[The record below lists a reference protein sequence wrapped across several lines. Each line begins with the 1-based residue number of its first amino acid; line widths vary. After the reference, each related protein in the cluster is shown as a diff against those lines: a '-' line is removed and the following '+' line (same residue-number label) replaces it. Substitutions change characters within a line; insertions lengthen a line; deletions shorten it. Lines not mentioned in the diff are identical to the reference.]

1 MKDEIPNLPIK
12 HPPWY
17 LNSGIQMM
25 LLATVCFT
33 IMQTFVK
40 ELKSIHTFEITFFR
54 SAITSICCLAY
65 LFYYRLPVIGN
76 HQKLLVL
83 RAILGIISMTS
94 FFLTL
99 QLMPFGASVSLKYL
113 SPIFAA
119 IFAIFL
125 LKEKI
130 KPIQWVFFGVA
141 ILGVLLLRGFDNRI
155 GFWSLIIA
163 LTGAFAGGLIYPLI
177 RKIGNSEHPMVIINY
192 FMFLAAILLGVLM
205 LPYWTFP
212 SPREWGFLGI
222 VGISGFAAQVY
233 MTKAFQ
239 AEEVSLI
246 APLKY
251 LEVVY
256 ALLIGLI
263 WYGETYSFWSF
274 IGIVLIVLAMFFN
287 VKFKSQSS

>member
-1 MKDEIPNLPIK
+1 MQNEIPNLPIN
-12 HPPWY
+12 PTPWY
-17 LNSGIQMM
+17 LNQGIQMM
-25 LLATVCFT
+25 LLATICFT

-40 ELKSIHTFEITFFR
+40 ELKAIHTFQITFFR
-54 SAITSICCLAY
+54 SAITSACCFFY
-65 LFYYRLPVIGN
+65 LFYHRLPVTGT

-119 IFAIFL
+119 IFSIFL
-125 LKEKI
+125 LKETI
-130 KPIQWVFFGVA
+130 KPLQWIFFGIA
-141 ILGVLLLRGFDNRI
+141 IIGVLFLKGFDDRI
-155 GFWSLIIA
+155 EYWALIIA
-163 LTGAFAGGLIYPLI
+163 LTGALAGGLIYPLI
-177 RKIGNSEHPMVIINY
+177 RKIGNREHPMIIINY
-192 FMFLAAILLGVLM
+192 FMFLATILLGVFM
-205 LPYWTFP
+205 IPYWKYP
-212 SPREWGFLGI
+212 SSKEWILLGI
-222 VGISGFAAQVY
+222 VGLSGFAAQVY

-239 AEEVSLI
+239 TEEVSLI

-263 WYGETYSFWSF
+263 WYGESYSFWSF
-274 IGIVLIVLAMFFN
+274 IGIILIVLAMFFN
-287 VKFKSQSS
+287 IQFKNRFS